1 MHAEPRSV
9 RVEGPADLEL
19 VDTILDRLD
28 SLWPDAPRATD
39 EDRMLFTLAVSEIA
53 TNIVQHAGGQGTTTV
68 SAVITVLPDAVHAE
82 FRDDA
87 VPAAI
92 EWHTIAMPEP
102 ESESGR
108 GLALAQAALDE
119 FTHRYD
125 GHSNVWTLRRDL
137 TSRP

>member
-53 TNIVQHAGGQGTTTV
+53 TNVMTPRVTDEPYTMISCGPSVALRTFLRV
-68 SAVITVLPDAVHAE
+68 SSPRE
-82 FRDDA
+82 
-87 VPAAI
+87 
-92 EWHTIAMPEP
+92 EP
-102 ESESGR
+102 
-108 GLALAQAALDE
+108 
-119 FTHRYD
+119 
-125 GHSNVWTLRRDL
+125 
-137 TSRP
+137 